1 MTDHNTDTHTTN
13 DCSIYRCVYFLA
25 IIILIPTGLL
35 HGPWVLF
42 QIGIGL
48 VLLPFAAG
56 TLASAFILI
65 AFAICHPVQGAIMAF
80 VVVNITMIAMHDC
93 PISFLFFPFSC
104 AVAVD
109 IPILLFSIGYLC
121 RTSYYQRNAVVRE
134 AVVVHRF
141 TEENNN
147 SNNSASS
154 QQQQFSIVARLL
166 LGRRIRST
174 LIATVC
180 NTE

>member
-13 DCSIYRCVYFLA
+13 GCTIYHCVYFLA

-80 VVVNITMIAMHDC
+80 AVVNITMIAMHDC
-93 PISFLFFPFSC
+93 PTSLFNLPFSC
-104 AVAVD
+104 FVAAE

-121 RTSYYQRNAVVRE
+121 RTSYYQRKAVVRE